1 MAKQNTKGMSTGE
14 MVGAGVTA
22 GALALAGYLMF
33 GPDAKKNRKVVKG
46 WAVKMKGEIIEKL
59 EEAKDITEPT
69 YNKIVDTVVAKYA
82 KAKSVD
88 SKELEVIVA
97 DIKKHWKAVTK
108 SAQPKK
114 KAAKGKGKK

>member
-1 MAKQNTKGMSTGE
+1 MAKNTKGMSTGE

-59 EEAKDITEPT
+59 EEAKDISEPV
-69 YNKIVDTVVAKYA
+69 YNKIVDGVVAKYA

-88 SKELEVIVA
+88 SKELDAIVT
-97 DIKKHWKAVTK
+97 DIKKHWKTVTK

-114 KAAKGKGKK
+114 KAAKGKSKK